1 MPLTPQRLRRLF
13 AAGAVLAVLV
23 AAFFYLRGILKSR
36 SVAVTLLKNI
46 PANLDKTGKG
56 FTFSQSAGQKTL
68 FTIHAAGF
76 QQYKDGGKAEL
87 NDVSIVVYGREE
99 NRSDQ
104 IYGSKFSYDPS
115 SGDVTAEGEVHI
127 DLDATTPAG
136 ATPSLESPGQAPV
149 PQTQP
154 GQTQPGQK
162 QPNQTTPANA
172 QAPETKTLIHL
183 KTSGLTFN
191 QKSGI
196 AKTSQKIEFR
206 VPEASGAAVGATYDS
221 HNGVLALKSGVR
233 IVTTDKNK
241 ATITGDSASISKD
254 PREIVLR
261 QAKVEQELNRRTIS
275 TDKLTVIMGD
285 NNNVDRLIG
294 SGNVH
299 ATAEGAKGFDITA
312 PQGELQMAAQNQMR
326 AGSLSG
332 GVNYESRGDSP
343 SHGKAGKVLLSFGPK
358 GRVSKVRMEDSVEMN
373 QGPEGKSQQI
383 TAKTLDL
390 FLGNGK
396 RLEKAVTSDGPA
408 QVTMTQTAAVA
419 QPATAQTASTK
430 PASGKIT
437 STSVGAGKFIAGFNE
452 ANRLSSLIGSDGAR
466 LVSSTPGQPDRVA
479 TGHDLRAS
487 FNSKG
492 ELSTA
497 ELNGDLHYEE
507 GARTATADRGRYSAA
522 DETLVLSGS
531 PRIVDSGLNITA
543 DTVELSRKT
552 GNAVAQGNVKT
563 TYHDPKPQTN
573 SGGMLGSS
581 EPIHVT
587 GTTATASRGAG
598 VAKYTAARLWQGE
611 NIVEAPSLIFDKT
624 RRSLQA
630 QGGPDGRVI
639 SVFVMPGKNGK
650 GTPANI
656 TSDRLSYVD
665 LDRKAVFS
673 GKVLVKGD
681 EFTLNADSAQV
692 LLRPRNTGGGNAGG
706 NQLDRIVAQG
716 DIQIQQAGRKAL
728 GSQLVY
734 TGDDQ
739 KFVLT
744 GAPGRLPSIFDA
756 EHGKITGDSLTFFSH
771 DGRVLVGSGE
781 NPHTLTQNGTRD
793 ASKK

>member
-1 MPLTPQRLRRLF
+1 MSLTPQQLRRLF
-13 AAGAVLAVLV
+13 AAGAVIAVLV
-23 AAFFYLRGILKSR
+23 SAFFYLHGILKNR
-36 SVAVTLLKNI
+36 TLAVKLLKNI

-104 IYGSKFSYDPS
+104 IYGSKFSYDPA
-115 SGDVTAEGEVHI
+115 SGDVTAEGEVRI

-136 ATPSLESPGQAPV
+136 AMPAGVMTGQAQEGSSPSQ
-149 PQTQP
+149 PTQ
-154 GQTQPGQK
+154 
-162 QPNQTTPANA
+162 TPA
-172 QAPETKTLIHL
+172 PEAKTLIHL

-206 VPEASGAAVGATYDS
+206 VPQASGAAVGAMYDS
-221 HNGVLALKSGVR
+221 HNGVLALKSGVK
-233 IVTTDKNK
+233 IVTADRNK
-241 ATITGDSASISKD
+241 ATITGENATISKD
-254 PREIVLR
+254 PRQVVLR
-261 QAKVEQELNRRTIS
+261 MAKVEQAPRTIS
-275 TDKLTVIMGD
+275 TDKLTVIMGE
-285 NNNVDRLIG
+285 NNNIDRLIG

-299 ATAEGAKGFDITA
+299 ATAQGPKGFDVTA
-312 PQGELQMAAQNQMR
+312 PQGELQMAAQNQLR

-332 GVNYESRGDSP
+332 GVTYESLGESP
-343 SHGKAGKVLLSFGPK
+343 SRGKAGKVLLSFGPK
-358 GRVSKVRMEDSVEMN
+358 GRLSKVRMENSVEMS
-373 QGPEGKSQQI
+373 QGMEGKSQTM
-383 TAKTLDL
+383 TAQTLDV
-390 FLGNGK
+390 FVIGGK

-408 QVTMTQTAAVA
+408 QVTMTRT
-419 QPATAQTASTK
+419 
-430 PASGKIT
+430 ASGKAT
-437 STSVGAGKFIAGFNE
+437 STTLGAGKLVAGFGQ
-452 ANRLSSLIGSDGAR
+452 ANRLSSIVGSDGAR
-466 LVSSTPGQPDRVA
+466 LISSTPGQPDRTA
-479 TGHDLRAS
+479 TGNDLRAG

-492 ELSTA
+492 ELATA
-497 ELNGDLHYEE
+497 ELTGDLHYQE
-507 GARTATADRGRYSAA
+507 GARKATADRGHYIAA
-522 DETLVLSGS
+522 DDVLVLSGS
-531 PRIVDSGLNITA
+531 PRIVDSGLTITA
-543 DTVELSRKT
+543 DRVELSRKT

-563 TYHDPKPQTN
+563 TYQDLKPQSN

-581 EPIHVT
+581 DPIHVT
-587 GTTATASRGAG
+587 GATATANRVSG
-598 VAKYTAARLWQGE
+598 VAKYTEARLWQGE
-611 NIVEAPSLIFDKT
+611 NIVEAPSLTFDKL

-630 QGGPDGRVI
+630 QGGRDGRVT

-650 GTPANI
+650 FTPANI

-673 GKVLVKGD
+673 GRVVVKGD
-681 EFTLNADSAQV
+681 EFTLNAESAQV
-692 LLRPRNTGGGNAGG
+692 LLLPRNAGGRNEAG
-706 NQLDRIVAQG
+706 NQLDHIVAQG
-716 DIQIQQAGRKAL
+716 DIQIQQAGRKAS

-734 TGDDQ
+734 TGNDQ

-744 GAPGRLPSIFDA
+744 GVPGHPPSIFDA

-771 DGRVLVGSGE
+771 DGRVLIGSGE
-781 NPHTLTQNGTRD
+781 TPSTLTQNGTRD

>member
-13 AAGAVLAVLV
+13 AAGAVIAVLV
-23 AAFFYLRGILKSR
+23 AAFFYLRGILNSR
-36 SVAVTLLKNI
+36 LVDVKLLKNI
-46 PANLDKTGKG
+46 PANLVKTGTG

-76 QQYKDGGKAEL
+76 QQYKDSGKAEL
-87 NDVSIVVYGREE
+87 SDVSIVVYGREE

-136 ATPSLESPGQAPV
+136 ATPSQEPERPAQA
-149 PQTQP
+149 
-154 GQTQPGQK
+154 
-162 QPNQTTPANA
+162 TPAQSSPA
-172 QAPETKTLIHL
+172 QSSQNRASQNQAGQNSGSGAAAAPETKTLIHL

-196 AKTSQKIEFR
+196 ARTSQKIEFR

-221 HNGVLALKSGVR
+221 HNGVLGLKSGVK

-241 ATITGDSASISKD
+241 ATISGESASISKD
-254 PREIVLR
+254 PRQVVLR
-261 QAKVEQELNRRTIS
+261 QATVEQALSGRTIS
-275 TDKLTVIMGD
+275 TDKLTVIMGE

-299 ATAEGAKGFDITA
+299 ATAQGPKGFDITA
-312 PQGELQMAAQNQMR
+312 PQGELLMAAQNQMR
-326 AGSLSG
+326 SGTLSG

-343 SHGKAGKVLLSFGPK
+343 SHGKAGRILLSFGAK
-358 GRVSKVRMEDSVEMN
+358 GRVSKVRMEDSVEMT
-373 QGPEGKSQQI
+373 QGAEGKSQQL

-390 FLGNGK
+390 FVVDGK

-408 QVTMTQTAAVA
+408 QVTMTRAAIDKGGGSA
-419 QPATAQTASTK
+419 KATNTT
-430 PASGKIT
+430 
-437 STSVGAGKFIAGFNE
+437 VGAGKFVAGFNA
-452 ANRLSSLIGSDGAR
+452 ANRLTSLTGSDGAR
-466 LVSSTPGQPDRVA
+466 LVSSTPGQPDRIA
-479 TGHDLRAS
+479 TARDLHAG
-487 FNSKG
+487 FNNKG
-492 ELSTA
+492 ELSAA
-497 ELNGDLHYEE
+497 ELTGDLHYDE
-507 GARTATADRGRYSAA
+507 GARTATADRGRYNAV
-522 DETLVLSGS
+522 DDTLVLSGA
-531 PRIVDSGLNITA
+531 PRIVDSGMNITA
-543 DTVELSRKT
+543 DTVELNRKT

-563 TYHDPKPQTN
+563 TYRDLKPQSN

-587 GTTATASRGAG
+587 GATATASRGAG
-598 VAKYTAARLWQGE
+598 TAKYTAARLWQGE
-611 NIVEAPSLIFDKT
+611 NIVESPSLTFDKT

-630 QGGPDGRVI
+630 QGSPDGRVT
-639 SVFVMPGKNGK
+639 SVFLMPGKNGK
-650 GTPANI
+650 ASPANI

-665 LDRKAVFS
+665 LNRKAVFS

-681 EFTLNADSAQV
+681 EFTMNADGAQV
-692 LLRPRNTGGGNAGG
+692 LLKPRGAEGGNESGS
-706 NQLDRIVAQG
+706 QLDRIVAQG
-716 DIQIQQAGRKAL
+716 DIQIQEAGRKAS

-781 NPHTLTQNGTRD
+781 TAHTLTQNGTRD

>member
-1 MPLTPQRLRRLF
+1 MSLTPRQLRRLF
-13 AAGAVLAVLV
+13 AAGAVIAVLV
-23 AAFFYLRGILKSR
+23 SAFFYLHGILKNR
-36 SVAVTLLKNI
+36 TIAVKLLKNI

-104 IYGSKFSYDPS
+104 IYGSKFSYDPT
-115 SGDVTAEGEVHI
+115 SGDVTAEGEVRI

-136 ATPSLESPGQAPV
+136 AMPAGVMTGQAQPESS
-149 PQTQP
+149 PSQPTQTP
-154 GQTQPGQK
+154 
-162 QPNQTTPANA
+162 
-172 QAPETKTLIHL
+172 APETKTLIHL

-206 VPEASGAAVGATYDS
+206 VPQASGAAVGAMYDS
-221 HNGVLALKSGVR
+221 HNGVLALKSGVK
-233 IVTTDKNK
+233 IVTSDRNK
-241 ATITGDSASISKD
+241 ATITGENATISKD
-254 PREIVLR
+254 PREVVLR
-261 QAKVEQELNRRTIS
+261 MAKVEQALRTIS

-285 NNNVDRLIG
+285 NNNIDRLIG

-299 ATAEGAKGFDITA
+299 ATAQGPKGFDVTA
-312 PQGELQMAAQNQMR
+312 PQGELLMAAQNQLR

-332 GVNYESRGDSP
+332 GVIYENRGDSP

-358 GRVSKVRMEDSVEMN
+358 GRLSKVRMEDSVEMS
-373 QGPEGKSQQI
+373 QGAEGKSQTV
-383 TAKTLDL
+383 TAKTLDV
-390 FLGNGK
+390 FVIGGK

-408 QVTMTQTAAVA
+408 QVTMTRT
-419 QPATAQTASTK
+419 
-430 PASGKIT
+430 ASGKAT
-437 STSVGAGKFIAGFNE
+437 STTLGAGNLVAGFGQ
-452 ANRLSSLIGSDGAR
+452 ANRLSSIVGSDGAR

-479 TGHDLRAS
+479 TSNDLSAG

-492 ELSTA
+492 ELATA
-497 ELNGDLHYEE
+497 ELAGDLHYQE
-507 GARTATADRGRYSAA
+507 GARRATADRGHYSAV
-522 DETLVLSGS
+522 DDVLVLSGS
-531 PRIVDSGLNITA
+531 PRIVDSGLTITA
-543 DTVELSRKT
+543 DRVELSRKT

-563 TYHDPKPQTN
+563 TYQDLKPQSN

-587 GTTATASRGAG
+587 GATATANRVSG
-598 VAKYTAARLWQGE
+598 VAKYTEARLWQGE
-611 NIVEAPSLIFDKT
+611 NIVEAPSLTFDKS

-630 QGGPDGRVI
+630 QGGPDGRVT

-650 GTPANI
+650 FTPANI

-673 GKVLVKGD
+673 GRVMVKGD
-681 EFTLNADSAQV
+681 EFTLNAESAQV
-692 LLRPRNTGGGNAGG
+692 LLLPRNVGEKNEAG

-716 DIQIQQAGRKAL
+716 DIQIQQAGRKAS

-734 TGDDQ
+734 TGNDQ

-744 GAPGRLPSIFDA
+744 GVS
-756 EHGKITGDSLTFFSH
+756 GKS
-771 DGRVLVGSGE
+771 
-781 NPHTLTQNGTRD
+781 P
-793 ASKK
+793 

>member
-1 MPLTPQRLRRLF
+1 MAPTPQQIRRFF

-23 AAFFYLRGILKSR
+23 AAFFYVRGIMKNR
-36 SVAVTLLKNI
+36 PVDTKLLRDI
-46 PANLDKTGKG
+46 PANLDKAGKG
-56 FTFSQSAGQKTL
+56 FTFSQSSGKRTL

-87 NDVSIVVYGREE
+87 SDVSIVVYGREE

-104 IYGSKFSYDPS
+104 IYGSKFSYNPS

-136 ATPSLESPGQAPV
+136 ATPSATVERQPAGNPAAANSNAGNNPPGS
-149 PQTQP
+149 
-154 GQTQPGQK
+154 
-162 QPNQTTPANA
+162 
-172 QAPETKTLIHL
+172 APETKTLIHL

-196 AKTSQKIEFR
+196 ATTSQKIEFR
-206 VPEASGAAVGATYDS
+206 VPEASGAATGATYDS
-221 HNGVLALKSGVR
+221 HNGVLTLKSGVR
-233 IVTTDKNK
+233 IVTSDKNK

-254 PREIVLR
+254 PRQVVLR
-261 QAKVEQELNRRTIS
+261 QARVEQALNKRTIS
-275 TDKLTVIMGD
+275 TDKLTVIMGA

-294 SGNVH
+294 SGKVH
-299 ATAEGAKGFDITA
+299 ASAEGEKGFDITA
-312 PQGELQMAAQNQMR
+312 PQGELQLAAQNQIKS
-326 AGSLSG
+326 GVLSG

-343 SHGKAGKVLLSFGPK
+343 SRGKAGKVLLSFGSK
-358 GRVSKVRMEDSVEMN
+358 GHLSKVRMEEAVEMN
-373 QGPEGKSQQI
+373 QGAEGKSQKM
-383 TAKTLDL
+383 TAQTLDL
-390 FLGNGK
+390 YLADGK

-408 QVTMTQTAAVA
+408 QVTMMRVSTDK
-419 QPATAQTASTK
+419 ATA
-430 PASGKIT
+430 GKTT
-437 STSVGAGKFIAGFNE
+437 STSVGAGKLVAGFNVTQE
-452 ANRLSSLIGSDGAR
+452 NQANRLSSLTGSDGAR

-479 TGHDLRAS
+479 TGHDMHAT

-497 ELNGDLHYEE
+497 ELNGDLHYDE
-507 GARTATADRGRYSAA
+507 GARTATADRGRYNVN
-522 DETLVLSGS
+522 DDTLVLTGS

-543 DTVELSRKT
+543 DTVEVSRKT

-563 TYHDPKPQTN
+563 TYRDLKPQSN
-573 SGGMLGSS
+573 NGGMLGSS

-598 VAKYTAARLWQGE
+598 TAKYTAARLWQGE
-611 NIVEAPSLIFDKT
+611 NIVEAPTLTFDKT

-630 QGGPDGRVI
+630 QGSQEGRVT
-639 SVFVMPGKNGK
+639 SVFLMPSKNGK
-650 GTPANI
+650 ATPANI

-665 LDRKAVFS
+665 ADRKAVFS

-681 EFTLNADSAQV
+681 EFTLNTDTAQI
-692 LLRPRNTGGGNAGG
+692 LLQPRGAGGGNPGG

-716 DIQIQQAGRKAL
+716 DIQIQQAGRKAV
-728 GSQLVY
+728 GNQLIY
-734 TGDDQ
+734 TGNEQ

-771 DGRVLVGSGE
+771 DGRVLIGSGE
-781 NPHTLTQNGTRD
+781 TPHTLTQNGTRD

>member
-1 MPLTPQRLRRLF
+1 MSLTPQQLRRLF
-13 AAGAVLAVLV
+13 AAGAVIAVLV
-23 AAFFYLRGILKSR
+23 SAFFYLHGILKNR
-36 SVAVTLLKNI
+36 TLEVKLLKNI

-104 IYGSKFSYDPS
+104 IYGSKFSYDPA

-136 ATPSLESPGQAPV
+136 AMPAGAMTGQAQEESSPSQ
-149 PQTQP
+149 PTQ
-154 GQTQPGQK
+154 
-162 QPNQTTPANA
+162 TPAM
-172 QAPETKTLIHL
+172 ETKTLIHL

-206 VPEASGAAVGATYDS
+206 VLQASGAAVGAMYDS
-221 HNGVLALKSGVR
+221 HNGVLALKSGVK
-233 IVTTDKNK
+233 IVTTDRNK
-241 ATITGDSASISKD
+241 ATITGENATISKD
-254 PREIVLR
+254 PREVVLR
-261 QAKVEQELNRRTIS
+261 MAKVEQSPRTIS
-275 TDKLTVIMGD
+275 TDKLTVILGE
-285 NNNVDRLIG
+285 NNNIDRLIG

-299 ATAEGAKGFDITA
+299 ATAQGPKGFDVTA
-312 PQGELQMAAQNQMR
+312 PQGELLMAAQNQLR

-332 GVNYESRGDSP
+332 GVNYESRGESP
-343 SHGKAGKVLLSFGPK
+343 SRGKAGKVLLSFGPK
-358 GRVSKVRMEDSVEMN
+358 GRVSKVRMEDSVEMS
-373 QGPEGKSQQI
+373 QGMEGKSQTV
-383 TAKTLDL
+383 TAKTLDV
-390 FLGNGK
+390 FVIGGK
-396 RLEKAVTSDGPA
+396 RLGKAVTSDGPA
-408 QVTMTQTAAVA
+408 QVTMSRT
-419 QPATAQTASTK
+419 
-430 PASGKIT
+430 ASGKTT
-437 STSVGAGKFIAGFNE
+437 STTLGAGKLIAGFGQ
-452 ANRLSSLIGSDGAR
+452 ANRLSSIVGGDGAR
-466 LVSSTPGQPDRVA
+466 LVSSTPGQPDRIA
-479 TGHDLRAS
+479 TGNDLRAG

-492 ELSTA
+492 ELATA
-497 ELNGDLHYEE
+497 ELAGDLHYQE
-507 GARTATADRGRYSAA
+507 GARRATADRGHYIAA
-522 DETLVLSGS
+522 DDVLVLSGS
-531 PRIVDSGLNITA
+531 PRIVDSGLTITA
-543 DTVELSRKT
+543 DKVELSRKT

-563 TYHDPKPQTN
+563 TYQDLKPQSN

-581 EPIHVT
+581 DPIHVT
-587 GTTATASRGAG
+587 GATATANRVSG
-598 VAKYTAARLWQGE
+598 VAKYTEARLWQGE
-611 NIVEAPSLIFDKT
+611 NIVEAPSLTFDKT

-630 QGGPDGRVI
+630 QAGPDGRVT

-650 GTPANI
+650 STPANI

-673 GKVLVKGD
+673 GRVAVKGD
-681 EFTLNADSAQV
+681 EFTLNAESAQV
-692 LLRPRNTGGGNAGG
+692 LLLPRNAGGRNEAG

-716 DIQIQQAGRKAL
+716 DIQIQQAGRKAS
-728 GSQLVY
+728 GNQLVY
-734 TGDDQ
+734 TGNDQ

-744 GAPGRLPSIFDA
+744 GVPGHPPSIFDA

-771 DGRVLVGSGE
+771 DGRVLIGSGE
-781 NPHTLTQNGTRD
+781 TPSTLTQNGTRD

>member
-13 AAGAVLAVLV
+13 AVGAVIAVLA
-23 AAFFYLRGILKSR
+23 AAFFYLRGIVHSR
-36 SVAVTLLKNI
+36 PVDAKLLKNI
-46 PANLDKTGKG
+46 PANLDRTGKG

-87 NDVSIVVYGREE
+87 SDVSIVVYGREE

-104 IYGSKFSYDPS
+104 IYGSKFSYDPA

-136 ATPSLESPGQAPV
+136 TMPSHEPERQASPTPGQS
-149 PQTQP
+149 
-154 GQTQPGQK
+154 GQ
-162 QPNQTTPANA
+162 A
-172 QAPETKTLIHL
+172 QAGQNQPSRTQSGSSTSNAISGASGATTETKTLIHL

-196 AKTSQKIEFR
+196 ARTNERIEFR
-206 VPEASGAAVGATYDS
+206 VPEASGAAVGAMYDS
-221 HNGVLALKSGVR
+221 HNGVLALKSGVK
-233 IVTTDKNK
+233 IITSDKNK
-241 ATITGDSASISKD
+241 ATITGESASISKD
-254 PREIVLR
+254 PRQVVLH
-261 QAKVEQELNRRTIS
+261 QAKVEQPAHTIS
-275 TDKLTVIMGD
+275 TDKLTVIMGA

-299 ATAEGAKGFDITA
+299 ATAEGPKGFDITA
-312 PQGELQMAAQNQMR
+312 PQGELQMAAQNQMKS
-326 AGSLSG
+326 GMLSG

-343 SHGKAGKVLLSFGPK
+343 SRGKAGKLLLSFGPK
-358 GRVSKVRMEDSVEMN
+358 GRVSKVRTEDSVEMTE
-373 QGPEGKSQQI
+373 GPEGKTQKVS
-383 TAKTLDL
+383 AKTLDL
-390 FLGNGK
+390 FLVDGK
-396 RLEKAVTSDGPA
+396 RLERAVTSDGPA
-408 QVTMTQTAAVA
+408 QVSMERGVTDKAGG
-419 QPATAQTASTK
+419 
-430 PASGKIT
+430 GKIT
-437 STSVGAGKFIAGFNE
+437 STSVAAGKFVARFSD
-452 ANRLSSLIGSDGAR
+452 ANRLSSLVGSDGAK
-466 LVSSTPGQPDRVA
+466 LVSSTPGQPDRIA
-479 TGHDLRAS
+479 TGQDLHAG

-497 ELNGDLHYEE
+497 ELAGDLHYEE
-507 GARTATADRGRYSAA
+507 GTRTATADRGRYSATDDA
-522 DETLVLSGS
+522 LVLTGS
-531 PRIVDSGLNITA
+531 PRIVDTGLNITS

-563 TYHDPKPQTN
+563 TYRDLKPQSN

-587 GTTATASRGAG
+587 GNSVTASRGTG
-598 VAKYTAARLWQGE
+598 VAKYTVARLWQGE
-611 NIVEAPSLIFDKT
+611 NIVEAPTLTFDKT
-624 RRSLQA
+624 HRSLQA
-630 QGGPDGRVI
+630 QGNRDARVT
-639 SVFVMPGKNGK
+639 SVFLMPGKNGK
-650 GTPANI
+650 STPANV

-665 LDRKAVFS
+665 SDRKAVFG
-673 GKVLVKGD
+673 GKVLVKSE

-692 LLRPRNTGGGNAGG
+692 MLQPRTAGGPNPSG

-716 DIQIQQAGRKAL
+716 DIQIQQAGRKAQ
-728 GSQLVY
+728 GNQLVY
-734 TGDDQ
+734 TGEDQ

-756 EHGKITGDSLTFFSH
+756 EHGKIAGDSLTFFSH

-781 NPHTLTQNGTRD
+781 TPHTLNQDGIRD

>member
-1 MPLTPQRLRRLF
+1 MNLTPQRLRRFF

-23 AAFFYLRGILKSR
+23 AAFFYIRGIIKHRPLDTK
-36 SVAVTLLKNI
+36 LLRDI
-46 PANLDKTGKG
+46 PANLDKAGKG
-56 FTFSQSAGQKTL
+56 FTFSQSSGQKTL

-87 NDVSIVVYGREE
+87 SDVSIVVYGREE

-136 ATPSLESPGQAPV
+136 TTPS
-149 PQTQP
+149 TQP
-154 GQTQPGQK
+154 STNSGGASGNPVEHAAG
-162 QPNQTTPANA
+162 ANA
-172 QAPETKTLIHL
+172 NGSANSPVSAPETKTLIHL

-191 QKSGI
+191 QKSGM
-196 AKTSQKIEFR
+196 ANTSQKIEFR
-206 VPEASGAAVGATYDS
+206 VPEASGAATGATYDS
-221 HNGVLALKSGVR
+221 HNGVLTLKSGVR
-233 IVTTDKNK
+233 IVTSDRNK

-254 PREIVLR
+254 PRQVVLR
-261 QAKVEQELNRRTIS
+261 QARVEQALNKRTIS
-275 TDKLTVIMGD
+275 TDRLTVIMGE

-294 SGNVH
+294 SGKVH
-299 ATAEGAKGFDITA
+299 ASAEGDRGFDITA
-312 PQGELQMAAQNQMR
+312 PQGELQMAAQNQMQ
-326 AGSLSG
+326 AGVLSG
-332 GVNYESRGDSP
+332 GVNYESRGETP
-343 SHGKAGKVLLSFGPK
+343 SQGRAGKVLLSFGAK
-358 GRVSKVRMEDSVEMN
+358 GHLNKVRMEDAVEMN
-373 QGPEGKSQQI
+373 QGVEGKSQKM
-383 TAKTLDL
+383 TAQTLDL
-390 FLGNGK
+390 YLTGGK

-408 QVTMTQTAAVA
+408 QVAMLRLSTDK
-419 QPATAQTASTK
+419 AS
-430 PASGKIT
+430 AGKIT
-437 STSVGAGKFIAGFNE
+437 TTTMGAGKLVAGFNVTQANQ
-452 ANRLSSLIGSDGAR
+452 ANRLSSLIGSDGAK

-492 ELSTA
+492 ELNTA
-497 ELNGDLHYEE
+497 ELNGDIHYDE
-507 GARTATADRGRYSAA
+507 GTRAATADRGRYNAA
-522 DETLVLSGS
+522 DDSLVLTGS

-563 TYHDPKPQTN
+563 TYRDLKPQAGN
-573 SGGMLGSS
+573 GGMLGSS

-587 GTTATASRGAG
+587 GTTASASRGAG
-598 VAKYTAARLWQGE
+598 TAKYTAARLWQGE
-611 NIVEAPSLIFDKT
+611 NIIEAPTLTFDKS

-630 QGGPDGRVI
+630 QGSAEGRVT
-639 SVFVMPGKNGK
+639 SVFLMPSKNGK
-650 GTPANI
+650 SSPANI

-665 LDRKAVFS
+665 ADRKAVFS
-673 GKVLVKGD
+673 GKVLVKSD
-681 EFTLNADSAQV
+681 EFILSADSAQV
-692 LLRPRNTGGGNAGG
+692 LLQPRGAGGGNASG

-716 DIQIQQAGRKAL
+716 DIQIQQGARKAV
-728 GSQLVY
+728 GNQLIY
-734 TGDDQ
+734 TGDEQ

-744 GAPGRLPSIFDA
+744 GGPGRVPSIFDA

-771 DGRVLVGSGE
+771 DGRVLIGSGE
-781 NPHTLTQNGTRD
+781 TPHTLTQNGTRD

>member
-13 AAGAVLAVLV
+13 ALGAVIAVLA
-23 AAFFYLRGILKSR
+23 AAFFYLRGIVNNRPVDIK
-36 SVAVTLLKNI
+36 LLKNI
-46 PANLDKTGKG
+46 PANMDKTGKG

-87 NDVSIVVYGREE
+87 SDVSIVVYGREE

-104 IYGSKFSYDPS
+104 IYGSKFSYDPV

-136 ATPSLESPGQAPV
+136 TIPSQDSERQPTPIPTQNAGASAGES
-149 PQTQP
+149 
-154 GQTQPGQK
+154 
-162 QPNQTTPANA
+162 
-172 QAPETKTLIHL
+172 KTLIHL

-196 AKTSQKIEFR
+196 ARTNEKIEFR

-233 IVTTDKNK
+233 IVTSDKNK
-241 ATITGDSASISKD
+241 ATITGESASISKD
-254 PREIVLR
+254 PRQVVLR
-261 QAKVEQELNRRTIS
+261 QARVEQPAHTLS
-275 TDKLTVIMGD
+275 TDKLTVIMGE

-299 ATAEGAKGFDITA
+299 ATAQGPKGFDITA
-312 PQGELQMAAQNQMR
+312 PQGELLMAGQNQMR
-326 AGSLSG
+326 SGSLSG

-343 SHGKAGKVLLSFGPK
+343 SHGKAGRLLLSFGPK
-358 GRVSKVRMEDSVEMN
+358 GRVSKVRTEDSVEMTE
-373 QGPEGKSQQI
+373 GPEGKTQKVS
-383 TAKTLDL
+383 AKTLDL
-390 FLGNGK
+390 FLVDGK
-396 RLEKAVTSDGPA
+396 RLEKAVTSEGPA
-408 QVTMTQTAAVA
+408 QVSMERAAA
-419 QPATAQTASTK
+419 DKAG
-430 PASGKIT
+430 SGKIT
-437 STSVGAGKFIAGFNE
+437 STTVAAGKFVAGFND
-452 ANRLSSLIGSDGAR
+452 ANRLSSLTGSDGAK

-479 TGHDLRAS
+479 TGHDLRAG

-492 ELSTA
+492 ELNTA
-497 ELNGDLHYEE
+497 ELAGDLHYEE
-507 GARTATADRGRYSAA
+507 GTRTATADRGRYSAA
-522 DETLVLSGS
+522 DDALVLTGS
-531 PRIVDSGLNITA
+531 PRIVDTGMNITS
-543 DTVELSRKT
+543 DTVELNRKT

-563 TYHDPKPQTN
+563 TYRDLKPQSS
-573 SGGMLGSS
+573 SGGMLGGADA
-581 EPIHVT
+581 IHVT
-587 GTTATASRGAG
+587 GTTAIANRGTG
-598 VAKYTAARLWQGE
+598 VAKYTIARLWQGE
-611 NIVEAPSLIFDKT
+611 NIVEAPSLTFDKT
-624 RRSLQA
+624 HRSLQA
-630 QGGPDGRVI
+630 QGNRDARVT
-639 SVFVMPGKNGK
+639 SVFLMPGKNGK
-650 GTPANI
+650 STPANV

-665 LDRKAVFS
+665 ADRKAVFS

-692 LLRPRNTGGGNAGG
+692 LLQPRTAGGANPSG

-716 DIQIQQAGRKAL
+716 DIDIQQAGRKAQ
-728 GSQLVY
+728 GNQLIY

-781 NPHTLTQNGTRD
+781 TPHTLTQNGTRD